1 MGSFPL
7 VAIRRAVATGMLLIA
22 APGSSALQKPT
33 GDLVE
38 LDVAVVDKSGATIG
52 DLKQSDFQ
60 VKEDGKAVEIKTFT
74 PVSADGL
81 SPDTNRQLV
90 LLLDD
95 TLPVAGTPVI
105 QQLAKAVLSR
115 SRPDDEVTVVRLH
128 NDRDEPFGDIDTA
141 LTRISGY
148 RAGAV
153 PFERRATAE
162 RLLKVLTG
170 IARQLETVEHR
181 RKVVVCVGWPNVCNV
196 LEPQPQGYN
205 PLWPSWV
212 AMLSAVSRANAAV
225 YGVMPVAPGTLVG
238 VGSGLVEITGGNA
251 YFNTT
256 KLEPFVDSV
265 WREASQYYLLGY
277 WPQISKR
284 ELHDI
289 QVKVTRKGLRVRA
302 RTRR

>member
-7 VAIRRAVATGMLLIA
+7 PAIRRVVATITLLIA
-22 APGSSALQKPT
+22 ALPTSAFQNAT

-60 VKEDGKAVEIKTFT
+60 IKEDGKAVEIKTFT
-74 PVSADGL
+74 PVAADGL
-81 SPDTNRQLV
+81 SPDTTRQLV

-95 TLPVAGTPVI
+95 TIPVAGTTII
-105 QQLAKAVLSR
+105 QQMANAVISR

-128 NDRDEPFGDIDTA
+128 NDRDEPFGDLDTA
-141 LTRISGY
+141 LGRISGY

-153 PFERRATAE
+153 PFQRRATAE
-162 RLLKVLTG
+162 RMLKVLTAV
-170 IARQLETVEHR
+170 ARQLETVEHR
-181 RKVVVCVGWPNVCNV
+181 RKLVVCVGWPNVCNI

-205 PLWPSWV
+205 PLWPAWV
-212 AMLSAVSRANAAV
+212 AALSAVSRANAAV
-225 YGVMPVAPGTLVG
+225 YAVMPVAPGAMIG
-238 VGSGLVEITGGNA
+238 VAYGLVEITGGIA
-251 YFNTT
+251 FFNTS
-256 KLEPFVDSV
+256 KFDRFVDSV

-277 WPQISKR
+277 WPRQSKR

-289 QVKVTRKGLRVRA
+289 QVKVARKGLQVRA

>member
-7 VAIRRAVATGMLLIA
+7 AGIRRAVATGMLLIA
-22 APGSSALQKPT
+22 APALSALQNST

-74 PVSADGL
+74 RVLADGL
-81 SPDTNRQLV
+81 SPDTTRQLV

-105 QQLAKAVLSR
+105 QQLANAVLSR

-128 NDRDEPFGDIDTA
+128 NDRDEPFGDLDTA

-153 PFERRATAE
+153 PFQRRGTAE

-170 IARQLETVEHR
+170 IAHQLETVEHR

-196 LEPQPQGYN
+196 LEPQQGSN

-238 VGSGLVEITGGNA
+238 VGNGLVGITGGNA
-251 YFNTT
+251 FFNTT

-277 WPQISKR
+277 WPQNSKR

-289 QVKVTRKGLRVRA
+289 QVKVSRKGLQVRA

>member
-7 VAIRRAVATGMLLIA
+7 AGIRRAVATGMLLIA
-22 APGSSALQKPT
+22 APALSALQIAT

-38 LDVAVVDKSGATIG
+38 LDVAIVDKSGATIG

-74 PVSADGL
+74 PVLADGL
-81 SPDTNRQLV
+81 SPDTTRQLV

-128 NDRDEPFGDIDTA
+128 NDRDEPFGDLDTA

-153 PFERRATAE
+153 PFERRGTAE

-170 IARQLETVEHR
+170 IAHQLETVEHR
-181 RKVVVCVGWPNVCNV
+181 RKVVVCVGWPNVCNI
-196 LEPQPQGYN
+196 LEPQQGSN

-238 VGSGLVEITGGNA
+238 VGNGLVGITGGNA
-251 YFNTT
+251 FFNTT

-277 WPQISKR
+277 WPQNSKR

-289 QVKVTRKGLRVRA
+289 QVKVSRKGLQVRA

>member
-7 VAIRRAVATGMLLIA
+7 AGIRRAVATGMLLIA
-22 APGSSALQKPT
+22 APALSALQNST

-74 PVSADGL
+74 RVLADGL
-81 SPDTNRQLV
+81 SPDTTRQLV

-105 QQLAKAVLSR
+105 QQLANAVLSR

-128 NDRDEPFGDIDTA
+128 NDRDEPFGDLDTA

-153 PFERRATAE
+153 PFQRRGTAE

-170 IARQLETVEHR
+170 IAHQLETVEHR

-196 LEPQPQGYN
+196 LEPQQGSN

-238 VGSGLVEITGGNA
+238 VGNGLVGITGGNA
-251 YFNTT
+251 FFNTT

-265 WREASQYYLLGY
+265 WREASQDHLLGY
-277 WPQISKR
+277 WPQNSKR

-289 QVKVTRKGLRVRA
+289 QVKVSRKGLQVRA

>member
-1 MGSFPL
+1 MGSLPL
-7 VAIRRAVATGMLLIA
+7 AAIRRAVATGMLLIA
-22 APGSSALQKPT
+22 APASSALQNAT

-38 LDVAVVDKSGATIG
+38 LDVAVVDKSGATVG

-74 PVSADGL
+74 PVLADGL
-81 SPDTNRQLV
+81 SPDTTRQLV

-105 QQLAKAVLSR
+105 QQLANAVLSR

-128 NDRDEPFGDIDTA
+128 NDRDEPFGDLDTA

-153 PFERRATAE
+153 PFQRRGTAE

-196 LEPQPQGYN
+196 LEPQQGYN
-205 PLWPSWV
+205 SLWPSWV

-238 VGSGLVEITGGNA
+238 LGNGLVGITGGNA
-251 YFNTT
+251 FFNTT

-277 WPQISKR
+277 WPQNSKR

-289 QVKVTRKGLRVRA
+289 QVKVSRKGLQVRA

>member
-7 VAIRRAVATGMLLIA
+7 EATRRVVATGTLLIA
-22 APGSSALQKPT
+22 ALAGSALQNAT

-38 LDVAVVDKSGATIG
+38 LDVAVVDKSGATIP

-60 VKEDGKAVEIKTFT
+60 VKEDGKAVEVKTFT

-128 NDRDEPFGDIDTA
+128 NDRDEPFGDLDTA

-153 PFERRATAE
+153 PFQRRGTAE
-162 RLLKVLTG
+162 RMLKVLTG
-170 IARQLETVEHR
+170 IARQLETMEHR
-181 RKVVVCVGWPNVCNV
+181 RKIVVCVGWPNVCNL

-205 PLWPSWV
+205 PLWPMWV
-212 AMLSAVSRANAAV
+212 ATLSAASRANAAV

-238 VGSGLVEITGGNA
+238 VANGLVEVTGGSA
-251 YFNTT
+251 FFNTT

-277 WPQISKR
+277 WPQNSKR

-289 QVKVTRKGLRVRA
+289 QVKVARKGLRVRA